1 MEQGSIQERKLALA
15 QLVRRESMENQMKMK
30 QREQI
35 FYDPA
40 MEIHGYEPSASVG
53 KLPDNHLKGFQF
65 RMILAVL
72 LFAAFLLCDANG
84 QRVGQYSA
92 EDVAGLITED
102 TLGLSTDQP
111 DFSGLEALLDFE
123 K

>member
-40 MEIHGYEPSASVG
+40 M
-53 KLPDNHLKGFQF
+53 
-65 RMILAVL
+65 
-72 LFAAFLLCDANG
+72 
-84 QRVGQYSA
+84 
-92 EDVAGLITED
+92 
-102 TLGLSTDQP
+102 
-111 DFSGLEALLDFE
+111 
-123 K
+123 